1 MKLRRALLSL
11 IAPVAA
17 LLFARPMWAAVDPSQ
32 LVRSVT
38 AQAIDIAKTKTGAPR
53 EAAFREVLRNN
64 FDLPHMARLVL
75 GSHWNEASE
84 QQRARFMAA
93 LETQEAR
100 AYGERLARLAGS
112 ALTIDKVVPQSSGV
126 WIVNASL
133 NQASGQP
140 IRLDWEVR
148 DNGQG
153 PRIADVK
160 VAGISMSLIKR
171 SEFNAYIRQTG
182 GQVEPLVREME
193 VRAAR

>member
-1 MKLRRALLSL
+1 MRKVFVVLL
-11 IAPVAA
+11 AATVAV
-17 LLFARPMWAAVDPSQ
+17 LPFARPMWAAGDPSQ
-32 LVRSVT
+32 LVRSVA
-38 AQAIDIAKTKTGAPR
+38 AQAMDIAKTKSGAPR

-64 FDLPHMARLVL
+64 FDLPHMARLVM

-100 AYGERLARLAGS
+100 AYGERLGKLAGS

-133 NQASGQP
+133 SQASGQP

-160 VAGISMSLIKR
+160 VAGVSMSLIKR